1 MYSFT
6 LLLMDYASFAIVKWV
21 LIVVLIFVG
30 RLFGERV
37 RCVASL
43 IIYLVAILIL
53 ISAIIDLT
61 K

>member
-1 MYSFT
+1 
-6 LLLMDYASFAIVKWV
+6 MDYASFAIVKWV